1 VRPATNEATVDVG
14 AAVLDVGVDVEL
26 PELSMA
32 GTVVVAPPLGIVGPV
47 GAGTTDDDGEL
58 DELDAFAVLDDEV
71 FAVLED
77 DVEEPPARVD
87 ETSEDEPVVGAVVV
101 VCAPAIPAAP
111 PTSKPAKRRPTTL
124 NRDVGKRAPLLPG
137 FVA

>member
-1 VRPATNEATVDVG
+1 VRPATNNGATVDVG

-111 PTSKPAKRRPTTL
+111 PTTKPANRRPTTL
-124 NRDVGKRAPLLPG
+124 FPGVGA
-137 FVA
+137 

>member
-1 VRPATNEATVDVG
+1 VG

-111 PTSKPAKRRPTTL
+111 PTTKPANRRPTTL

-137 FVA
+137 VGA